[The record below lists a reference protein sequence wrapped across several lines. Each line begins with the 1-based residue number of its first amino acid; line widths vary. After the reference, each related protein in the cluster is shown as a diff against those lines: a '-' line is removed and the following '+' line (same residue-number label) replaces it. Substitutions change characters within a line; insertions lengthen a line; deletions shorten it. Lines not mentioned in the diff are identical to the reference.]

1 MNPFTG
7 MIELKSTNS
16 GQVTPPIK
24 QKSDIQLL
32 QNVSE
37 KVEEVL
43 GSETDDASDNLS
55 PMIPKEQMLSSP
67 NTIGEEACSM
77 GPDTLEFNMGKQKTF
92 SNGNNNQSFKQNG
105 LSQGSLSSPRLK
117 SARKISTLNIN
128 SAVENGDQMNRDAI
142 DNLNSVI

>member
-1 MNPFTG
+1 MNPITG

-16 GQVTPPIK
+16 GQVTPPLK

-67 NTIGEEACSM
+67 NTIGEDAGSM
-77 GPDTLEFNMGKQKTF
+77 GPETLEFNMGKQKTF

-105 LSQGSLSSPRLK
+105 FSQGS
-117 SARKISTLNIN
+117 
-128 SAVENGDQMNRDAI
+128 
-142 DNLNSVI
+142 